1 MKKKIIL
8 FFLLLI
14 CLIIPLLAQED
25 SSVSNHNKSF
35 LGLNYQLEFG
45 EYLIKPIKFYGF
57 LWEYDFKPRYKI
69 GFKLA
74 INKEDSWMGDGWE
87 LMFIPR
93 KYFPFKDSEGTLI
106 GSVGIGVMYK
116 TPSRLYSFYDIVSK
130 EYIYVK
136 DKQLLGKWKFV
147 VIEFGLKGKSFG
159 RVYFETSLIF
169 KPLNFYVEN
178 KTEING
184 FVAANLTI
192 LYCVRK

>member
-1 MKKKIIL
+1 MKKRIIL
-8 FFLLLI
+8 FFFLSA
-14 CLIIPLLAQED
+14 CLIVPLLAQED
-25 SSVSNHNKSF
+25 SFTPKHNKSF

-45 EYLIKPIKFYGF
+45 EYLAKPIKFYGF

-74 INKEDSWMGDGWE
+74 INKEDSWIGDGWE

-93 KYFPFKDSEGTLI
+93 RYFPFKDSEGALI

-116 TPSRLYSFYDIVSK
+116 TPSRLYSFYDIETE
-130 EYIYVK
+130 EYIYLK
-136 DKQLLGKWKFV
+136 DKQLLGKWKSV
-147 VIEFGLKGKSFG
+147 VVEFGLKGKSFG
-159 RVYFETSLIF
+159 RVYFETSLVF
-169 KPLNFYVEN
+169 KPLNFYVTN
-178 KTEING
+178 KTKVNG

>member
-1 MKKKIIL
+1 MKKKIII
-8 FFLLLI
+8 FFILSV
-14 CLIIPLLAQED
+14 CLVAPLLTQED
-25 SSVSNHNKSF
+25 RLVLKHNKSF

-57 LWEYDFKPRYKI
+57 VWEYDFKPRYKI

-74 INKEDSWMGDGWE
+74 INKEDGWIGDGWE
-87 LMFIPR
+87 LMFVPR
-93 KYFPFKDSEGTLI
+93 RYFSLKDSDGALI

-116 TPSRLYSFYDIVSK
+116 TPSRLYSSYDIVSE
-130 EYIYVK
+130 EYIYLK
-136 DKQLLGKWKFV
+136 EKQLLGKWKSV

-159 RVYFETSLIF
+159 RVYFETSLVF
-169 KPLNFYVEN
+169 KPLNFFV
-178 KTEING
+178 KDRTKING

>member
-1 MKKKIIL
+1 
-8 FFLLLI
+8 LI

-25 SSVSNHNKSF
+25 SSVSKHNRSF

-45 EYLIKPIKFYGF
+45 EYLAKPIKFYGF

-74 INKEDSWMGDGWE
+74 INKEHSWLGDGWE
-87 LMFIPR
+87 LVFIPR
-93 KYFPFKDSEGTLI
+93 RYFPFRDALGALV
-106 GSVGIGVMYK
+106 GFAGIGVSYK
-116 TPSRLYSFYDIVSK
+116 TPSRLYSHYDIVLQEHIYLK
-130 EYIYVK
+130 E
-136 DKQLLGKWKFV
+136 KQLLGKWKSV
-147 VIEFGLKGKSFG
+147 VVEFGLKGKSFG

-169 KPLNFYVEN
+169 KPLNFFVKDET
-178 KTEING
+178 KING